1 MTSQMAEPRFADAL
15 TVDPPPLRVGVGAA
29 VLGVVSVTALIY
41 PLKDAVPA
49 PTAVMLY
56 LPVVL
61 VVSIFWGLW
70 VGFATSVASTVCF
83 NFFHIPP
90 VGRFDIA
97 HSQDL
102 VAIAMF
108 FVVAVLA
115 SAVADAARSAARH
128 RERLRGEL
136 VEAEAVRRSD
146 QLKTALLRSVS
157 HDLRSPL
164 TGIST
169 AAEALESSNL
179 SDSDRVQLIGDV
191 RDGARR
197 LSELIDKLLDVSR
210 LQAGVVVPRTDWCSL
225 DEIVRSAEDSLSF
238 FDIPGVDN
246 ELGMPLVRV
255 DAAQLERALT
265 NLLENA
271 ARHGGGADRV
281 CIHRV
286 DDFAAIDVI
295 DHGPGISPDRVDAM
309 FEPFTGTG
317 GDSGGAGL
325 GLAIVRG
332 FIEANHGHVSYF
344 DSEGGGATFR
354 IALPLE
360 NEPGSPAPSAPLDR
374 GVPA

>member
-1 MTSQMAEPRFADAL
+1 MTPELAEPRFAAAL

-29 VLGVVSVTALIY
+29 ALGVLVVTVLIY

-49 PTAVMLY
+49 PAAVMLY

-70 VGFATSVASTVCF
+70 LGFGTSVASTICF

-108 FVVAVLA
+108 FVVAVIA

-128 RERLRGEL
+128 RERLREQL

-169 AAEALESSNL
+169 AAEALETPRL
-179 SDSDRVQLIGDV
+179 SDSDRAQLVSDV

-225 DEIVRSAEDSLSF
+225 DDVVRSAEDSLSL
-238 FDIPGVDN
+238 FDIPGVEN
-246 ELGMPLVRV
+246 EPGMPLVRV
-255 DAAQLERALT
+255 DAAQLETALT

-281 CIHRV
+281 YIHRV

-295 DHGPGISPDRVDAM
+295 DHGPGIRQGNVDAM
-309 FEPFTGTG
+309 FEPFTGG
-317 GDSGGAGL
+317 GNGGGAGL

-332 FIEANHGHVSYF
+332 FIEANHGHVSYLET
-344 DSEGGGATFR
+344 EGGGATFR

-360 NEPGSPAPSAPLDR
+360 GEPGSQEDAPIDR
-374 GVPA
+374 EVHA